1 MYSMYSTYSIRTLT
15 RFWSSCIVLRV
26 RIKIRFDLVYIN
38 WRGAAHVACSVIIF
52 FFEFCL
58 QIVSQDI
65 YEGGG
70 GGATFTCGQLGCAD
84 GLSYEMLLQQ
94 TRTKIYKS
102 LYTNFF
108 KII

>member
-1 MYSMYSTYSIRTLT
+1 MYSIRTLT
-15 RFWSSCIVLRV
+15 GFWSSCIVLRV
-26 RIKIRFDLVYIN
+26 RIKTNFDLVYFN
-38 WRGAAHVACSVIIF
+38 WRGAAQVAYCVV
-52 FFEFCL
+52 
-58 QIVSQDI
+58 IVSQDI
-65 YEGGG
+65 YGSGGGGG

-102 LYTNFF
+102 LYTNFV